1 MALWVHGLLLTLLY
15 ASLLVGFSPLHLH
28 THPHTHLQFFQD
40 NFLKKNTVYLL
51 FYDSKRVLLLVC
63 VPCLNVEAS
72 RIFSIFDNF
81 FRFLRVLR
89 RQKVHILDKI
99 IKTPKHIL
107 NYNFQLSFG
116 GNRMEI
122 LFCIQKLS
130 AFS

>member
-1 MALWVHGLLLTLLY
+1 M
-15 ASLLVGFSPLHLH
+15 
-28 THPHTHLQFFQD
+28 
-40 NFLKKNTVYLL
+40 

-72 RIFSIFDNF
+72 GIFSIFDNF